1 MTYKTASANLETAL
15 SVSGNAVGSSQ
26 DGVGVE
32 ERTSAPRATVAADAH
47 DEGKVA
53 SAGRSATNDVGD
65 LLGSGSSQG
74 SNKCNDGSELD
85 HGEEI
90 DIQEMRVEE

>member
-1 MTYKTASANLETAL
+1 M
-15 SVSGNAVGSSQ
+15 GSSQ

-32 ERTSAPRATVAADAH
+32 ERTSTPGATVAADAH
-47 DEGKVA
+47 DEGEVA
-53 SAGRSATNDVGD
+53 SAGRSAANDVGD
-65 LLGSGSSQG
+65 LLRSGSSQG

-90 DIQEMRVEE
+90 DIQEKRVEE

>member
-1 MTYKTASANLETAL
+1 
-15 SVSGNAVGSSQ
+15 VGSSQ

-32 ERTSAPRATVAADAH
+32 KGTSTPRAVVSADAH
-47 DEGKVA
+47 DEGKVT
-53 SAGRSATNDVGD
+53 SAGRSAANNVGN
-65 LLGSGSSQG
+65 LLRSGSSQG

-90 DIQEMRVEE
+90 DIQEKRVEE